1 MSEKEITLD
10 SLVGEHLLD
19 GVDLSSEKI
28 KESYGDGFEDCN
40 IVKFRLDGVIYTA
53 IEDPDDGYRSS
64 MRSITV
70 GGEISN
76 SFPAVHILVR
86 KKPDGDYVNDVLEF
100 VDVETGK
107 IILEVGTDNTDDY
120 YPCFVGYFSPEN
132 MSINAAKK

>member
-1 MSEKEITLD
+1 
-10 SLVGEHLLD
+10 
-19 GVDLSSEKI
+19 
-28 KESYGDGFEDCN
+28 
-40 IVKFRLDGVIYTA
+40 
-53 IEDPDDGYRSS
+53 
-64 MRSITV
+64 MRSLTV

-76 SFPAVHILVR
+76 SFPAVRVLAR

-132 MSINAAKK
+132 MSSNAAKK